1 MCVYVRAHA
10 SLAAAVCTV
19 VVSRKPELLSEMLLL
34 PASSRPSLRPSLTA
48 TELLSREKLDQRL
61 LLTRCLVSGP

>member
-10 SLAAAVCTV
+10 SLAAA
-19 VVSRKPELLSEMLLL
+19 ELLSEMLLL
-34 PASSRPSLRPSLTA
+34 PASSRPSLRPSLIA